1 MLHLVHLEEI
11 EALLLDS
18 AALVEHQDQRSPEFP
33 PRVRDWLARL
43 EAVLMANRLY
53 QAGSVAAIRSSLI
66 AAEHGHLPGELKFRG
81 RPTRSR
87 VLSVVASQ
95 CMQQAVSLANAVVAE
110 HRARISEAERITRQI
125 VTMAVSRGLLPGN
138 AAEQG
143 TTQYLRSVRQ
153 ILATSSD
160 LETAALHVEGLVGPH
175 DLLVLLD
182 RALAAQ
188 LNPFTWRK

>member
-1 MLHLVHLEEI
+1 MLHIVHLEEI

-18 AALVEHQDQRSPEFP
+18 LALVEHQDQRSPEFS
-33 PRVRDWLARL
+33 PRVRDWLTRL
-43 EAVLMANRLY
+43 ETVLMANRLY

-66 AAEHGHLPGELKFRG
+66 AAEHGHVPGELKFRG

-95 CMQQAVSLANAVVAE
+95 CMQQAVSLANALVAE

-125 VTMAVSRGLLPGN
+125 VTTAAARGLLSYD

-160 LETAALHVEGLVGPH
+160 LETAASHVEGLVGPH

-182 RALAAQ
+182 RALTAQ
-188 LNPFTWRK
+188 LNPPTWRK